1 MSRKI
6 HFPVVFGTSTLNT
19 RVVPRLL
26 LFGLLASLIL
36 VLIPTAAD
44 AQTIPTFVPNPLK
57 NPLCSKIGNQ
67 IQVSLGLRMY
77 CFGPQPNGPGTS
89 SPLTSQSSSVTTSSS
104 GGTGA
109 SSFSPN
115 VNAASLAEDISPNG
129 TRAYGQ
135 SETSIAASGHYVVEA
150 WNDATG
156 FISLCPSPMFKEE
169 LTAVG
174 F

>member
-44 AQTIPTFVPNPLK
+44 AQTIPTFVPNPLQ
-57 NPLCSKIGNQ
+57 NPICSRIGNQ

-77 CFGPQPNGPGTS
+77 CFGPQPNGPGTGA
-89 SPLTSQSSSVTTSSS
+89 PTSSSSGETGASTGSSS
-104 GGTGA
+104 GGTGPFN
-109 SSFSPN
+109 FSPN
-115 VNAASLAEDISPNG
+115 VNAASLSED
-129 TRAYGQ
+129 
-135 SETSIAASGHYVVEA
+135 
-150 WNDATG
+150 
-156 FISLCPSPMFKEE
+156 
-169 LTAVG
+169 
-174 F
+174 